1 MLSRPFLPFRVRPL
15 HENKVRPSPLQ
26 TSDILDALDE
36 MKPFAV
42 KAERRPMKATP
53 LLVSGRQVR
62 PLRLDR

>member
-1 MLSRPFLPFRVRPL
+1 MFSRPFLPFRVRPL

-26 TSDILDALDE
+26 TSDILEALDE

-53 LLVSGRQVR
+53 LLVSGRPMR
-62 PLRLDR
+62 PQRLDR